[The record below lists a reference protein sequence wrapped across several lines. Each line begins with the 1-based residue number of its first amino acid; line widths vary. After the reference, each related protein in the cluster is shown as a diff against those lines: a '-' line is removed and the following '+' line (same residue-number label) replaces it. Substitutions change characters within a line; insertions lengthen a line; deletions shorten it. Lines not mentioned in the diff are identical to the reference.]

1 MTLSV
6 AVCVTLSLLT
16 AAPETKSAV
25 LVTRRTAFTREE
37 ADATSRSISKELV
50 AQRVLIQLDADGA
63 REALARLGLQDSS
76 ACAGRK
82 KCISELG
89 RQLGVTWVIALS
101 LARVG
106 ADQSIGI
113 ELIKVSDGSVSEKE
127 ALVLPKGTT
136 PSLAAFAGKLRAV
149 VGEVAPTPAPEPDRP
164 VAVVTPPKPEL
175 TPVVTPPPQIIE
187 PPPKT
192 MPRSHAPQFV
202 MGGVAVASLVAGTAL
217 IISGASARS
226 EAFRVIESNGVRQS
240 PYSASEVRARAENGN
255 VQLGIGGALGAVAV
269 GLGATAVITW

>member
-1 MTLSV
+1 MTMSV
-6 AVCVTLSLLT
+6 AVCLALSLLS
-16 AAPETKSAV
+16 AAPAQESKSAV

-37 ADATSRSISKELV
+37 ADATARLVSKELV
-50 AQRVLIQLDADGA
+50 AQRVLLQLDADGA

-89 RQLGVTWVIALS
+89 RQLGVTWVIGLS

-106 ADQSIGI
+106 ADQSIAL
-113 ELIKVSDGSVSEKE
+113 ELIKVSDGSVAEKE
-127 ALVLPKGTT
+127 ALAFPKGTT
-136 PSLAAFAGKLRAV
+136 PSLAAFATKLRAV
-149 VGEVAPTPAPEPDRP
+149 LGEVAPPEPDRP
-164 VAVVTPPKPEL
+164 VAVVTPPPVI
-175 TPVVTPPPQIIE
+175 TPVAPVPPPEIIA

-202 MGGVAVASLVAGTAL
+202 MGGVAVASLVAGTAM
-217 IISGASARS
+217 IISGASTRA
-226 EAFRVIESNGVRQS
+226 EAFRVIENGGVRQS
-240 PYSASEVRARAENGN
+240 PYSASEVRTRAESGN
-255 VQLGIGGALGAVAV
+255 VQLGIGGALGAVAI